1 MPNIKSVKKDVKRS
15 RLNHEKNVAV
25 KSRIKTF
32 IKNAKSVIASG
43 DQDAAVKS
51 ISAAECVLDRAA
63 EKNIIHKNAAARRK
77 SRLMKA
83 ANKAKAAV

>member
-1 MPNIKSVKKDVKRS
+1 M
-15 RLNHEKNVAV
+15 HEKNVAI

-32 IKNAKSVIASG
+32 IKSAKSVIATG
-43 DQDAAVKS
+43 DQDAVVKS
-51 ISAAECVLDRAA
+51 ISEATCVLDRAA

-83 ANKAKAAV
+83 ANKAKSAV